1 MTPYKIL
8 ILSCNTGE
16 GHNSAARALQNY
28 ARSVGIDCDLLDA
41 LSLRYE
47 RISKIVSGL
56 YDASVKLSLFSS
68 IYALGEWYS
77 DRKHNGKSPVYHL
90 CKLLRGRLS
99 QVISDNAYNAVICTH
114 LFPAEMLTYFR
125 LENKLHIPAF
135 FVSTDYTCYPFL
147 SETDLEGYMIA
158 HSDLIP
164 EYARKGMPAEKIFA
178 TGIPCLSGALYAKT
192 SRMEARQKIESE
204 YWWDCSSYKGK
215 WFLIIGGSMG
225 FGNLE
230 NLINELRDSCAADD
244 KIVCVC
250 GKNKRLKRN
259 LGKKFKDSSIVKLL
273 GYTDKI
279 PLLMDA
285 CDVLLTKPGGLTST
299 EAMKREIPLV
309 HTLPIKGVEDKNARF
324 YSDRNISFYSDDY
337 RIAAR
342 YAVKLSKEKECRKTM
357 LDAQKDNRTMSS
369 CKLIIDHII
378 SRLNNKA

>member
-1 MTPYKIL
+1 MSYRIL

-47 RISKIVSGL
+47 RISKTVSEL
-56 YDASVKLSLFSS
+56 YELSVRLSLFSR
-68 IYALGEWYS
+68 IYALGEWYNN
-77 DRKHNGKSPVYHL
+77 RGHNGKSPLYHL
-90 CKLLRGRLS
+90 CKLLQGRLS
-99 QVISDNAYNAVICTH
+99 QVISDNEYDAVICTH
-114 LFPAEMLTYFR
+114 LFPAEMLTHLR
-125 LENKLHIPAF
+125 SENVLHIPAF
-135 FVSTDYTCYPFL
+135 FVATDYTCYPFL
-147 SETDLEGYMIA
+147 AETDLDGYMIA

-192 SRMEARQKIESE
+192 SRMEARQKIASD
-204 YWWDCSSYKGK
+204 YWWDCSPYTGK

-225 FGNLE
+225 FGNLAT
-230 NLINELRDSCAADD
+230 LINELRDLCAADD

-250 GKNKRLKRN
+250 GRNERLKQS
-259 LGKKFKDSSIVKLL
+259 LGKKYKDSSVVRII

-299 EAMKREIPLV
+299 EAMNRGIPLV

-324 YSDRNISFYSDDY
+324 YSDRNISFYSDDS
-337 RIAAR
+337 RIAAG
-342 YAVKLSKEKECRKTM
+342 YAVTLSREKECRKAM
-357 LDAQKDNRTMSS
+357 LNAQNDNRIADSS
-369 CKLIIDHII
+369 KLIIDHII
-378 SRLNNKA
+378 STINNRN

>member
-1 MTPYKIL
+1 MSYKIL

-16 GHNSAARALQNY
+16 GHNSAAKALQHY
-28 ARSVGIDCDLLDA
+28 AHSVGIDCDVLDA
-41 LSLRYE
+41 LSLNNA
-47 RISKIVSGL
+47 RISKFVSGL
-56 YDASVKLSLFSS
+56 YDASVKLSLFGG
-68 IYALGEWYS
+68 IYALCEWYS
-77 DRKHNGKSPVYHL
+77 NRKHNGKSPVYHL

-99 QVISDNAYNAVICTH
+99 QVISDNTYDAVICTH
-114 LFPAEMLTYFR
+114 LFPAEMLTYLR

-147 SETDLEGYMIA
+147 AETDLDGYMIA

-192 SRMEARQKIESE
+192 SRMEARQKIASD
-204 YWWDCSSYKGK
+204 YWRDCSSYTGK

-225 FGNLE
+225 FGNIE
-230 NLINELRDSCAADD
+230 NIIDELRDSCSVDD
-244 KIVCVC
+244 KIICVC
-250 GKNKRLKRN
+250 GRNERLKQS
-259 LGKKFKDSSIVKLL
+259 LGKKYKDSSVVRII

-299 EAMKREIPLV
+299 EAMNRGIPLV

-324 YSDRNISFYSDDY
+324 YSDRNISFYSDDS
-337 RIAAR
+337 RIATG
-342 YAVKLSKEKECRKTM
+342 YAVTLSREKECRKAM
-357 LDAQKDNRTMSS
+357 LNAQNDNRIADSS
-369 CKLIIDHII
+369 KLIIDHII
-378 SRLNNKA
+378 STINNRN

>member
-1 MTPYKIL
+1 MSYRIL

-16 GHNSAARALQNY
+16 GHNSAAKALQHY
-28 ARSVGIDCDLLDA
+28 AKSAGVDCDVLDA
-41 LSLRYE
+41 LSLRNA
-47 RISKIVSGL
+47 RISKFVSGL
-56 YDASVKLSLFSS
+56 YDATVKLSLFGS

-77 DRKHNGKSPVYHL
+77 NRKHSGKSPVYHL

-99 QVISDNAYNAVICTH
+99 EVISDNAYDAVICTH
-114 LFPAEMLTYFR
+114 LFPAEMLTYLR
-125 LENKLHIPAF
+125 SRNNLHIPVF

-147 SETDLEGYMIA
+147 AETDLDGYMIA
-158 HSDLIP
+158 HSDLIS
-164 EYARKGMPAEKIFA
+164 EYARQGIPKEKISA
-178 TGIPCLSGALYAKT
+178 TGIPCLSGALNAKT

-204 YWWDCSSYKGK
+204 FWWDCSSYNSK

-230 NLINELRDSCAADD
+230 NLINDLRDLCAADD

-250 GKNKRLKRN
+250 GKNERLKQS
-259 LGKKFKDSSIVKLL
+259 LGKKFKDSSMVRII

-279 PLLMDA
+279 PLLMAA

-299 EAMKREIPLV
+299 EAMDWGIPLV

-357 LDAQKDNRTMSS
+357 LDAQKDNRTMNS

-378 SRLNNKA
+378 SGLHNKA

>member
-1 MTPYKIL
+1 MSYKIL

-16 GHNSAARALQNY
+16 GHNSAAKALQNY
-28 ARSVGIDCDLLDA
+28 AQSVGIDCDVLDA
-41 LSLRYE
+41 LSLKNA
-47 RISKIVSGL
+47 RISKFVSGL
-56 YDASVKLSLFSS
+56 YVASVKLSIFSS

-77 DRKHNGKSPVYHL
+77 DRKHSGKSPLYHL
-90 CKLLRGRLS
+90 CKLLQGRLS

-114 LFPAEMLTYFR
+114 LFPAEMLTYLR

-147 SETDLEGYMIA
+147 AETDLDGYMIA
-158 HSDLIP
+158 HSDLIS
-164 EYARKGMPAEKIFA
+164 EYVRKGMPAEKIFS
-178 TGIPCLSGALYAKT
+178 TGIPCLSTELYAKT
-192 SRMEARQKIESE
+192 SRTDARQKIESE
-204 YWWDCSSYKGK
+204 YWWDCSSYNGK

-230 NLINELRDSCAADD
+230 NIINELRDSCSVDD
-244 KIVCVC
+244 KIICVC
-250 GKNKRLKRN
+250 GKNERLKQS
-259 LGKKFKDSSIVKLL
+259 LGKKFKDSSMVRII

-299 EAMKREIPLV
+299 EAMNRGIPLV

-324 YSDRNISFYSDDY
+324 YSDRNISLYSDDD

-342 YAVKLSKEKECRKTM
+342 YAVKLSKGKVCRKTM
-357 LDAQKDNRTMSS
+357 LDAQNDNRTMDS
-369 CKLIIDHII
+369 CRLIIDHII